1 MLALI
6 LKSNGICAMNENCFY
21 HTLISIMCT
30 ELVVSISIE
39 LKTKQNNYTY
49 KSDWQLADTIQDFV
63 FLIAQYQSTVEKF
76 KMHSKYVQ
84 TADLNGK
91 RKQGNG
97 SLIQYLKVDL
107 T

>member
-1 MLALI
+1 
-6 LKSNGICAMNENCFY
+6 MNENCFY

-76 KMHSKYVQ
+76 KIHSKYVQ

-91 RKQGNG
+91 RK
-97 SLIQYLKVDL
+97 
-107 T
+107 TE